1 MAEYAVLVVRSAR
14 KEIERLESG
23 IADRVVKRIE
33 KLAAEPR
40 PPGCRKVVG
49 AEFLWRIRLGE
60 YRILYTIDDAHLI
73 IDVVA
78 VRHRR
83 DAYR

>member
-1 MAEYAVLVVRSAR
+1 MVEYAVLVLRSAR

-23 IADRVVKRIE
+23 AADRVVSRIE
-33 KLAAEPR
+33 RLAIKPR
-40 PPGCRKVVG
+40 PPGCRKLVG
-49 AEFLWRIRLGE
+49 AESLWRIRLGE
-60 YRILYTIDDAHLI
+60 YRILYTIDDARLI
-73 IDVVA
+73 IEVVA